1 MAPSANKSTLSCLLM
16 AFRLDAVARLI
27 ALRKWRQR
35 SYMRSNH
42 LQEVI
47 AARELSISH
56 ELWAR
61 FTHKKSILLLA

>member
-1 MAPSANKSTLSCLLM
+1 M

-27 ALRKWRQR
+27 TLRKWRQR

-47 AARELSISH
+47 AARDILISH
-56 ELWAR
+56 ELWAH
-61 FTHKKSILLLA
+61 FTDKKSYFTSGLTESYNF